1 MRFWQEDDPQV
12 RLRMIRE
19 ARNGGSI
26 TPHYVKILKAYEE
39 QGRLEILTCTKIDRA
54 DFFPSDGPSPKEEE
68 EGSWR
73 LNLTTNHS
81 KKQQQRQ
88 KQEQQQA
95 KESQLTTS
103 PVVPEENSGSLPSS
117 LSSATARGDAD
128 DKSSSSSHSSKK
140 SKKKSTRHGST
151 PVPHV
156 TPPPP
161 VFSSEELV
169 ADEGDA
175 SLSMSTTTT
184 STIETS
190 YVVAATGSTPS
201 FASLPFLQPFLQQ
214 QASYTE
220 IGGLPLL
227 DEGLQ
232 LESSEIDGEAA
243 YPLFFVGGY
252 SALQVG
258 PGAFNLEGMRAAADR
273 VAIRLAELAS
283 SDPSVTATATTE
295 TKGAQDTVNSSKVD
309 HAMMY
314 LPTKQARPR
323 SQKKPASSD
332 DREEN
337 SGENDGASRQC
348 RRPDGLASR
357 SAFSHFSFEMLEVG
371 VES

>member
-26 TPHYVKILKAYEE
+26 TPHYVKILRAYEE
-39 QGRLEILTCTKIDRA
+39 QGRLEILTCTKIDQA
-54 DFFPSDGPSPKEEE
+54 DFFPSDGPKECE

-73 LNLTTNHS
+73 LALTTNHS

-103 PVVPEENSGSLPSS
+103 QIVPEEYSASLPSS
-117 LSSATARGDAD
+117 LSSTTARGDAD
-128 DKSSSSSHSSKK
+128 DQSSSSSHGSKK

-151 PVPHV
+151 PVPQV

-161 VFSSEELV
+161 VFSSEEPV

-175 SLSMSTTTT
+175 MHSMSTTTM

-190 YVVAATGSTPS
+190 YIVAATGSAPS
-201 FASLPFLQPFLQQ
+201 FTSLPFLQPFLQQ

-220 IGGLPLL
+220 IGGLPMLN
-227 DEGLQ
+227 EGLQ
-232 LESSEIDGEAA
+232 LESSENNSEAA

-258 PGAFNLEGMRAAADR
+258 PGAYNLEGMRAAADR

-283 SDPSVTATATTE
+283 NDPNATATATTE
-295 TKGAQDTVNSSKVD
+295 AQGAQNTVNSSKVD

-314 LPTKQARPR
+314 LPTKQTR
-323 SQKKPASSD
+323 SKAHKKSSSTD
-332 DREEN
+332 D
-337 SGENDGASRQC
+337 GEGNNGEDDGASRQC
-348 RRPDGLASR
+348 RRPGGLASR